1 MKNPLVLVLIGV
13 GVLIVIGLVAGS
25 VLDSKG
31 VHELK
36 NPPGPDV
43 TVSQYGAL
51 KAGATQQDV
60 IAQLQ
65 ENGLA
70 EQAVQAKYVALFP
83 PHSDDVTCRYW
94 YVTERYG
101 VLARL
106 CFSSPGGVLTEKLQ
120 RDTGV

>member
-1 MKNPLVLVLIGV
+1 MKNPLVLVLIAV
-13 GVLIVIGLVAGS
+13 GVLLVVGLVAGS

-31 VHELK
+31 VHDLK

-43 TVSQYGAL
+43 TISQYDAL
-51 KAGATQQDV
+51 KAGAAKQDV
-60 IAQLQ
+60 IASL
-65 ENGLA
+65 EEDGLA
-70 EQAVQAKYVALFP
+70 EKAVQPKYVALFP
-83 PHSDDVTCRYW
+83 PHSAAVTCRFW

-106 CFSSPGGVLTEKLQ
+106 CFTGTGGALTQKLQ